1 MKVNPSC
8 LNPKFLLELNPC
20 ATLTDVSDF
29 NRPPIFSSNFSLV
42 LFTLTL
48 VSPNPSFCSCLVI
61 FLSLSNLCLSWPFS
75 YILSQFSNRNIIYPS
90 FFTLISSPNMG
101 IYFLFYLRTL
111 SLCRM
116 MSDIMPPYE
125 SGAWFP
131 HNDSPLGP
139 RR

>member
-29 NRPPIFSSNFSLV
+29 NRPPIFSSKFALV
-42 LFTLTL
+42 LLTLTL

-90 FFTLISSPNMG
+90 FFALISSPNMG
-101 IYFLFYLRTL
+101 ISFLYHLSIL
-111 SLCRM
+111 SLSKM
-116 MSDIMPPYE
+116 MSDLVPPYE

-131 HNDSPLGP
+131 HNDTP
-139 RR
+139 